1 MATMIQ
7 ADTTVHVVDD
17 DAALRDSLAFLIST
31 NDLEPRLYASP
42 LELLEAAR
50 REPLSGCILT
60 DVRMP
65 EMSGIDLARRL
76 RASGATTPIVVMT
89 GHADLALA
97 VEAMRAGVQDF
108 IEKPFDDAVLIEA
121 LQRALAE
128 PDGARTA
135 ARDPLVAERLA
146 SLSQRE
152 LEVLEG
158 LVAGH
163 ANKVIAYDLGIS
175 PRTVEVYRAI
185 VMTKMQVRSLSELVR
200 VTVLTRGG

>member
-1 MATMIQ
+1 MIQ

-135 ARDPLVAERLA
+135 ARDPLVSERLA

-175 PRTVEVYRAI
+175 PRTVEVYRAN